1 MWIMVTMVMIIKIDE
16 DNNISLCCRSFD
28 PPLVISAPLFVC
40 FESNFS
46 NLSDHLIESQQDMV
60 AGKLYNNYLA
70 TTNSNNTHRIHVEQM
85 MQWDQLVR
93 VKK

>member
-1 MWIMVTMVMIIKIDE
+1 MVMIMMIMMIDE
-16 DNNISLCCRSFD
+16 DNNICLCCRSFD
-28 PPLVISAPLFVC
+28 PPLVILVPLFVC